1 MQTASAFHFFVTGI
15 MGVAQS
21 LHSMFDWIP
30 DATDEHCGILELH
43 LDSAQFF
50 LLFF

>member
-1 MQTASAFHFFVTGI
+1 MQTASAFHFFVTGM

-21 LHSMFDWIP
+21 LHSP

-43 LDSAQFF
+43 LDSAQLL